1 MNAQRYSKYG
11 HHFRANVASN
21 FWNSGVSFAISDAS
35 HHALTARPCR
45 VESGWLTR
53 LADFLRP
60 TSGSRAANFPL
71 AVSKPTSI
79 YRGGQLP

>member
-53 LADFLRP
+53 LA
-60 TSGSRAANFPL
+60 NFPL